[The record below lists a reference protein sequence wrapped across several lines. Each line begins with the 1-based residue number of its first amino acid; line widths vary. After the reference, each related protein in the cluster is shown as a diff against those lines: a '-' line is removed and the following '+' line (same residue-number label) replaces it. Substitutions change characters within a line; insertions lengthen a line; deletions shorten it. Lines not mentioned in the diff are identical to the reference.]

1 MTYIFL
7 FLIFATLTGFLVV
20 LSMLVAG
27 NKPKAEGL
35 AARVRAAQ
43 NAGLPNSG
51 VGIRDAEVMD
61 KSIVTRIFLPLSSK
75 LSKNFSSL
83 TPATMINK
91 ADGLIAEAGL
101 IGTLT
106 GVQLTTM
113 SWILMAV
120 LPAGCFLLFISHVI
134 SGKISTLMFG
144 GIILFSAFL
153 GYRLPI
159 GIVTGKAQKRKFEIQ
174 LALPFTFDLIS
185 ISVQAGMAFDGAMAT
200 VSDRTKGPLSDEMKR
215 TLREIN
221 LGISRYDALNNLA
234 KRTGVEDL
242 RTFITAVNYIT
253 KLGGSLTE
261 VIKIQTDAMR
271 VKRRQTAEKKAAQ
284 APVKIMIP
292 LVLFIL
298 PCLFIVILGPAALL
312 FATGGPK

>member
-1 MTYIFL
+1 ML
-7 FLIFATLTGFLVV
+7 LIIISLTITGSLVLLAAAFTL
-20 LSMLVAG
+20 S
-27 NKPKAEGL
+27 KPQQDGM

-43 NAGLPNSG
+43 ASGQTNSG

-61 KSIVTRIFLPLSSK
+61 KSLVTRVFLPLSNKFSK
-75 LSKNFSSL
+75 TFSSL
-83 TPATMINK
+83 TPATMITK
-91 ADGLIAEAGL
+91 ADQLIARAGL
-101 IGTLT
+101 IGTIT

-113 SWILMAV
+113 CWILMAV
-120 LPAGCFLLFISHVI
+120 VPALLFFLFLPHVLTGRIS
-134 SGKISTLMFG
+134 
-144 GIILFSAFL
+144 IILL
-153 GYRLPI
+153 GGLCLAAAAVGYQLPLI
-159 GIVTGKAQKRKFEIQ
+159 ILGNKSKKRQHEIQ

-185 ISVQAGMAFDGAMAT
+185 ISVQAGMAFDGAMSV
-200 VSDRTKGPLSDEMKR
+200 VSDRTKGPLSEEMKR

-221 LGISRYDALNNLA
+221 LGISRYDALINLA
-234 KRTGVEDL
+234 KRTGVDDL

-261 VIKIQTDAMR
+261 VIKIQTDSMR
-271 VKRRQTAEKKAAQ
+271 VKRRQRAEKKAAQ

-312 FATGGPK
+312 FIVGAPK